1 MASPGAAW
9 RRALASRRAVAF
21 GETNARGALGVHASV
36 GAAGG
41 ETTTSGSTP
50 STSSGDATRSSA
62 RALST
67 RGVASASPPS
77 RSPALAEKFSKALVD
92 DIYRSSFRN
101 QTGVSLK
108 YMMDFGAQPIHR
120 QLMVS
125 AQFLHKELPVR
136 LAHRVAELEN
146 LPLGLSSK
154 AQVRAVRDWYAE
166 SYDEL
171 KSFPNI
177 ESMEDE
183 ARFTRMIE
191 GVMNKHA
198 NVVPMIARGVLELK
212 MELAGRGGGGKASP
226 ASPGR
231 GTRSNALWA
240 RTSPR
245 SRSSWTGSTCPAS
258 ASACSSGSTSRCTKT
273 NPRPDHIGLIC
284 TKMSPR
290 DVVRDAVDDA
300 RSICMRQYGDAPE
313 VEVFGGEN
321 FAFAYVPG
329 HLHQMLFELVKNS
342 LRAVSEKYAES
353 LDNPPPIRV
362 VIAEGAEDVTIKIS
376 DEGGGIRRSGL
387 QRIWTYLY
395 TTADSPLLDMDG
407 DSASAGGPVVLAG
420 YGYGLPLSRLYA
432 RYFGGD
438 LQVISMDGYGTDAYL
453 HLNRLGNVQE
463 PLP

>member
-1 MASPGAAW
+1 MASPSAAW

-21 GETNARGALGVHASV
+21 GESNARDAFGIHASV
-36 GAAGG
+36 GAAAG
-41 ETTTSGSTP
+41 ETTTSGSAP
-50 STSSGDATRSSA
+50 STSFCDASCLSA
-62 RALST
+62 RAFST

-154 AQVRAVRDWYAE
+154 EQVRAVRDWYVE

-171 KSFPNI
+171 KSFPKI
-177 ESMEDE
+177 ENMEDE
-183 ARFTRMIE
+183 ARFTKMIE

-212 MELAGRGGGGKASP
+212 MELAGRGGADAAMGG
-226 ASPGR
+226 G
-231 GTRSNALWA
+231 
-240 RTSPR
+240 
-245 SRSSWTGSTCPAS
+245 SRSSLERTLGADLPEISQFLD
-258 ASACSSGSTSRCTKT
+258 GFYMSRIGIRMLIGQHVALHEE
-273 NPRPDHIGLIC
+273 NPRADHIGLIC

-290 DVVRDAVDDA
+290 DVVRDAIDDA

-387 QRIWTYLY
+387 RRIWTYLY

-407 DSASAGGPVVLAG
+407 DAASAGGPVVLAG

>member
-1 MASPGAAW
+1 M
-9 RRALASRRAVAF
+9 AF
-21 GETNARGALGVHASV
+21 GESNARDAFGVHASV
-36 GAAGG
+36 GAAAG

-50 STSSGDATRSSA
+50 STSSCDASWPSA
-62 RALST
+62 RAFST

-212 MELAGRGGGGKASP
+212 MELAGRGGARAAGA
-226 ASPGR
+226 AGR
-231 GTRSNALWA
+231 GTMRSNALWA

-245 SRSSWTGSTCPAS
+245 SRSSWTGSTCPVS
-258 ASACSSGSTSRCTKT
+258 VSACSSGSTSRCMKRT
-273 NPRPDHIGLIC
+273 
-284 TKMSPR
+284 R
-290 DVVRDAVDDA
+290 DR
-300 RSICMRQYGDAPE
+300 
-313 VEVFGGEN
+313 
-321 FAFAYVPG
+321 
-329 HLHQMLFELVKNS
+329 
-342 LRAVSEKYAES
+342 
-353 LDNPPPIRV
+353 
-362 VIAEGAEDVTIKIS
+362 
-376 DEGGGIRRSGL
+376 
-387 QRIWTYLY
+387 
-395 TTADSPLLDMDG
+395 TT
-407 DSASAGGPVVLAG
+407 SA
-420 YGYGLPLSRLYA
+420 
-432 RYFGGD
+432 
-438 LQVISMDGYGTDAYL
+438 
-453 HLNRLGNVQE
+453 
-463 PLP
+463 

>member
-50 STSSGDATRSSA
+50 STSSGDTTRSRA

-154 AQVRAVRDWYAE
+154 EQVRAVRDWYAE

-171 KSFPNI
+171 RSFPNI

-212 MELAGRGGGGKASP
+212 MELAGSSRGGGNG
-226 ASPGR
+226 G
-231 GTRSNALWA
+231 G
-240 RTSPR
+240 
-245 SRSSWTGSTCPAS
+245 SRSALERTLGADLPEISQFLDGFYM
-258 ASACSSGSTSRCTKT
+258 SRIGIRMLIGQHVALHEA